1 MAGGWAAGPP
11 DVHIS
16 TEYIRKTMRNIRNKK
31 VLSATVASAVLLLG
45 GLTACG
51 EAETSEA
58 LVAEAKQY
66 IAKGDSKAAVIQLKN
81 ALIKNPSDIE
91 ARLALGTLH
100 NENGDS
106 VSAEKEFSKAKELG
120 ATADRTSL
128 GLGTALL
135 NQQKFQEVLD
145 VTAAQSASADAGI
158 QALRGDALLG
168 LRRGDEAKT
177 AYERALAA
185 KPGHPGALTG
195 MARHA
200 LTQGDIEGAN
210 RFVAQAG
217 TANPSDPVVW
227 MFTGGLQRAQG
238 KNLEAITSYQK
249 ALKLKPDMYMAL
261 VEKAQIEIQERKF
274 DTAKADLAAAR
285 KIAPSALPVLYADAV
300 LQFAQANYPAAKELN
315 QKLLKVAPEHLPSV
329 LMAGSIELATG
340 SPQLAEQHLRK
351 YLAAIPD
358 NAHARKL
365 LATVL
370 IQQGQ
375 ISEASAII
383 DPMLAEN
390 KDDVQ
395 LLAIAGE
402 AAMQTRDFDKAEA
415 YFEQASKLQPKT
427 AALRTSLAMSKLAQ
441 GDSARA
447 ISELEMSTA
456 LDNTSPKAGVLLVL
470 TEMRMKRYDK
480 ALAAVKA
487 LETSQPK
494 EPMVQ
499 NLKGGVYLNMKDNA
513 NARASFEKALA
524 LKPTYYPAAANLA
537 QLAMAEGKP
546 EQAKQLM
553 LKFLENDKKNVQAM
567 NALAELALRAGKPA
581 EVTQWLE
588 KSSSEN
594 PEAIGPARSLGL
606 HYLRTGETQKALT
619 LARKYQ
625 VANPTSP
632 ELMDLMGQA
641 QLANKDM
648 NGALD
653 SYSKLAAALPKSPQ
667 ARMRLASIRMAM
679 NNPAGAADELKKA
692 LAIQPN
698 YVDAQVAQ
706 AELAMNGGDAAR
718 AVAIARE
725 IQSQRPKEPVGYAL
739 EGRLQAQQGKHAAA
753 VAPLERAFALGANT
767 FNMIALHR
775 AKSRAGKAA
784 EADAQLAQWRKAQ
797 PQDSALQLYVADTLL
812 AKKQYKQ
819 AIAELEAVT
828 RAAPKNALAMNNLA
842 WAYQQDKDAR
852 ALKTADQAHALAPD
866 NPAVMDTLGWI
877 LVEQGNLG
885 RGLPL
890 LKKAVELAPDA
901 ADIRFHLA
909 QGLAKSGDKAAAR
922 QHLDKVIAA
931 KNFERLDE
939 ARAFE
944 KQL

>member
-1 MAGGWAAGPP
+1 
-11 DVHIS
+11 
-16 TEYIRKTMRNIRNKK
+16 MRNTRNKK

-51 EAETSEA
+51 EAETSET

-81 ALIKNPSDIE
+81 ALIKNPSDVE
-91 ARLALGTLH
+91 ARLALGALY
-100 NENGDS
+100 NESGDAL
-106 VSAEKEFSKAKELG
+106 SAEKEFSRAKELG
-120 ATADRTSL
+120 AAADKTAL
-128 GLGTALL
+128 GLATALL
-135 NQQKFQEVLD
+135 VQQKYQEALD
-145 VTAAQSASADAGI
+145 ATAAQSAAADAGI
-158 QALRGDALLG
+158 QAARGDALLG
-168 LRRGDEAKT
+168 LRRADEAKA

-185 KPGHPGALTG
+185 KPGHPAALTG
-195 MARHA
+195 LARHA
-200 LTQGDIEGAN
+200 LTQSDIEGAN
-210 RFVAQAG
+210 RFAAQA
-217 TANPSDPVVW
+217 TAANPSDAAVW
-227 MFTGGLQRAQG
+227 MFMGGLQRAQG
-238 KNLEAITSYQK
+238 KNLEAITAYQK
-249 ALKLKPDMYMAL
+249 ALKLKPSLYLAH

-285 KIAPSALPVLYADAV
+285 KLAPNALPVTYAEAL
-300 LQFAQANYPAAKELN
+300 LQFHQAKYPAAKELI
-315 QKLLKVAPEHLPSV
+315 QKILKVAPEHMPTV
-329 LMAGSIELATG
+329 LMAGSTELALG

-351 YLAAIPD
+351 YLETNPD
-358 NAHARKL
+358 NPHARKL

-375 ISEASAII
+375 ISEASAIL
-383 DPMLAEN
+383 DPMLATT

-402 AAMQTRDFDKAEA
+402 AAMQVRDFDKAA
-415 YFEQASKLQPKT
+415 GYFEQASKLQPKA

-447 ISELEMSTA
+447 ISELELSTS

-470 TEMRMKRYDK
+470 TELRMKRNDK

-487 LETSQPK
+487 LETSQPQD
-494 EPMVQ
+494 PMVQ
-499 NLKGGVYLNMKDNA
+499 NLKGGVYLNMQDNA

-524 LKPTYYPAAANLA
+524 LKPTYYPAVSNLA
-537 QLAMAEGKP
+537 QMAMKEGKP

-553 LKFLENDKKNVQAM
+553 LKFLESDKKNVQAM

-594 PEAIGPARSLGL
+594 PEAVGPAVSLGT

-625 VANPTSP
+625 VANPRSP
-632 ELMDLMGQA
+632 ELMDLLGQA

-648 NGALD
+648 DGALD

-679 NNPAGAADELKKA
+679 NNNAGAADELKKA
-692 LAIQPN
+692 LAIQPDF
-698 YVDAQVAQ
+698 VEAQMAQ
-706 AELAMNGGDAAR
+706 ADLAMRSGDAAR
-718 AVAIARE
+718 AMAIARE
-725 IQSQRPKEPVGYAL
+725 IQSQRPKEAAGYAL
-739 EGRLQAQQGKHAAA
+739 EGRLLEQQGKHGAA
-753 VAPLERAFALGANT
+753 VAPLERALALSANT
-767 FNMIALHR
+767 FNKIALHR

-797 PQDSALQLYVADTLL
+797 PQDTSLQLYVADTLL

-842 WAYQQDKDAR
+842 WAYQQEKDAR
-852 ALKTADQAHALAPD
+852 ALKTADQAYALAPD
-866 NPAVMDTLGWI
+866 SPAVMDTLGWI

-909 QGLAKSGDKAAAR
+909 QGLAKSGDKTAAR
-922 QHLDKVIAA
+922 QHLDKVIAT
-931 KNFERLDE
+931 KNFDRLDE
-939 ARAFE
+939 ARAFQ